1 MMSSC
6 WCYQQF
12 DANVSNHLCPCEQC
26 AVSGAVVKANGNT
39 SGRRS
44 AFLPLA
50 SQSTSLRS
58 VRAIS
63 GRTSG
68 FAPQLVSQSKGS
80 LTRVRCEATV
90 AEKEAPVEKYEYQAE
105 VVICS
110 LFPPKNDSDL
120 SVKILIWRM
129 ISKALF
135 VCNRS
140 CYQVSI
146 LLIPYFN
153 VGFFV
158 CLS

>member
-1 MMSSC
+1 
-6 WCYQQF
+6 
-12 DANVSNHLCPCEQC
+12 
-26 AVSGAVVKANGNT
+26 
-39 SGRRS
+39 
-44 AFLPLA
+44 
-50 SQSTSLRS
+50 

-120 SVKILIWRM
+120 SVKILI
-129 ISKALF
+129 
-135 VCNRS
+135 
-140 CYQVSI
+140 
-146 LLIPYFN
+146 
-153 VGFFV
+153 
-158 CLS
+158 

>member
-1 MMSSC
+1 VTVGSLGLGMLSSC
-6 WCYQQF
+6 WCYQWF
-12 DANVSNHLCPCEQC
+12 DANISNYLCPCEQC
-26 AVSGAVVKANGNT
+26 AVSGAVVKAHGNT

-68 FAPQLVSQSKGS
+68 FVPQLVSQSKGS

-110 LFPPKNDSDL
+110 LFPLKNDS
-120 SVKILIWRM
+120 LI
-129 ISKALF
+129 
-135 VCNRS
+135 
-140 CYQVSI
+140 
-146 LLIPYFN
+146 
-153 VGFFV
+153 
-158 CLS
+158 